1 MSYRTGRPKGV
12 SGRLTR
18 ALRPRALLAWVLL
31 LLVVLSTTSGLT
43 TAVKNLEAL
52 YIFTVAVIA
61 VTVGWLL
68 ALLPMQGWMAGVLGT
83 LFGIEYLLVRVGGLG
98 DSLVGI
104 VGAAVRLARQVV
116 DWYFT
121 EQPPDWAP
129 LPTLYVNL
137 WVDMGTLLARTT
149 SWLSGLIS
157 KTGTR
162 DIVGS
167 ALVWGLGVWLYNVWA
182 GFVVRRHHKPL
193 LGMLPGGLLLSFVL
207 SYTGTN
213 PYILLPVVGLTLV
226 LMAVMS
232 QTKREEAWTVRD
244 VDYSQGLWGDVAVAA
259 TGISIA
265 LVLAAAIAP
274 SITAE
279 KIANWIRDVTASE
292 QQTRTEAVA
301 EGLGLEQHPEPAP
314 PAPPLALQLTTD
326 LPTRHLIG
334 SGPELSRQVV
344 MYIETGELRPLS
356 GEEIPMTEV
365 PRHYWRSMTYDW
377 YFGRGWATSN
387 TALVDHAAGE
397 TLTDV
402 QGDYLQ
408 PLRQTVRLVGDQ
420 AGGIVFVD
428 GVLVSV
434 DQDFSA
440 ALRWGDEV
448 YGATTPAR
456 SYTADSLINVAS
468 VEQLR
473 AASPDYPETIL
484 ERYLELPADEPER
497 VIALARS
504 LTATE
509 PTEYDRAVAIEQYL
523 RQFPYTLD
531 VPTPGPSDDI
541 ADYFLFNLQEGY
553 CDYYATAMVVL
564 ARAAGLPS
572 RLVVGY
578 VNGRYDPAVARY
590 IVTAADAHAWPE
602 IYFPG
607 YGWIQFEPTG
617 GRPPIHRRTTEQTAL
632 PTPSASTTLPLVS
645 PDADSATA
653 TPMASGLWLLIGVGA
668 VVAAVGAGT
677 GLDSMRLLLA
687 TPEGMV
693 GRLQRRLRTH
703 AKRLRTAT
711 RSGDTPRELADTLV
725 QRLKAIGTSH
735 GFSGVELVEP
745 AADEVQELTDYYI
758 ETWYS
763 PAPDVSGVRRR
774 QVVWTWWRLRWRL
787 WLAWLWRRTE
797 DDAGP
802 GHDDS

>member
-1 MSYRTGRPKGV
+1 MSYRTDRPESV
-12 SGRLTR
+12 SGKVVHVLG
-18 ALRPRALLAWVLL
+18 ARALLAWVLL
-31 LLVVLSTTSGLT
+31 LLIVLSTTSGLT
-43 TAVKNLEAL
+43 NAVANLEVF
-52 YIFTVAVIA
+52 YIFSIAAIA

-68 ALLPMQGWMAGVLGT
+68 ALLPMKGWMVALLST
-83 LFGIEYLLVRVGGLG
+83 LFGIDYLLVRVGGLG
-98 DSLVGI
+98 SSLVAI
-104 VGAAVRLARQVV
+104 VQAAVRLARQLV

-129 LPTLYVNL
+129 LPTLYINL
-137 WVDMGTLLARTT
+137 WTDMGTLLTRTFN
-149 SWLSGLIS
+149 WLSGLVA
-157 KTGTR
+157 KTGAR

-167 ALVWGLGVWLYNVWA
+167 ALVWGLGVWLLNIWA
-182 GFVVRRHHKPL
+182 GFIVRRHHRPL

-226 LMAVMS
+226 LMALMS
-232 QTKREEAWTVRD
+232 QTKREEGWTVRD
-244 VDYSQGLWGDVAVAA
+244 VDYSRGLWSDVAVAA
-259 TGISIA
+259 TGVSIA

-274 SITAE
+274 SISAE
-279 KIANWIRDVTASE
+279 KIANWVREVTSSE
-292 QQTRTEAVA
+292 QQTRTESVA
-301 EGLGLEQHPEPAP
+301 EGLGLQQRPEPAP
-314 PAPPLALQLTTD
+314 PAQVLALQLTTD

-344 MYIETGELRPLS
+344 MYIETGELRPLAD
-356 GEEIPMTEV
+356 EELPVTEV

-387 TALVDHAAGE
+387 SATVDYAAGE
-397 TLTDV
+397 TLTDL
-402 QGDYLQ
+402 QADYLQ
-408 PLRQTVRLVGDQ
+408 PLRQTVRFVGGQ
-420 AGGIVFVD
+420 AGGIVFND

-434 DQDFSA
+434 DQPFSA
-440 ALRWGDEV
+440 AMRWGDEV
-448 YGATTPAR
+448 YGATTPEP

-473 AASPDYPETIL
+473 GASPDYPETIL

-497 VIALARS
+497 VIALARD

-541 ADYFLFNLQEGY
+541 ADYFLFTLREGY

-578 VNGRYDPAVARY
+578 VNGRYDPAAARY

-602 IYFPG
+602 VYFPG

-617 GRPPIHRRTTEQTAL
+617 GRPPISRRTTEETVL
-632 PTPSASTTLPLVS
+632 PTPSASTTQPLVPLEAES
-645 PDADSATA
+645 LST
-653 TPMASGLWLLIGVGA
+653 TPMASGLWLLIGVAGVL
-668 VVAAVGAGT
+668 VVVGAGT
-677 GLDSMRLLLA
+677 GLDSMRLLMT
-687 TPEGMV
+687 TPEAMV
-693 GRLQRRLRTH
+693 GRLLNRLRAHAVRLRTP
-703 AKRLRTAT
+703 T
-711 RSGDTPRELADTLV
+711 RSGDTPHEFAGALE
-725 QRLKAIGTSH
+725 QRLKVIGTSH
-735 GFSGVELVEP
+735 GFSGVEFVEP
-745 AADEVQELTDYYI
+745 AADEVQELTDYYV

-763 PAPDVSGVRRR
+763 PDPDVSGPRRR

-797 DDAGP
+797 AAAGDDG
-802 GHDDS
+802 